1 MNYFTDEK
9 TGEVY
14 AYDDTQL
21 LLVERINAPDFDNE
35 REQIPDIFF
44 EIDEKIKVLRKMT
57 QSEIDAHLNPPATRE
72 QLIATADAQKQQLI
86 DEAEMRILPLS
97 RAKRLGIATADEL
110 QKLDNLE
117 RYSVLLHRVDT
128 SKAPNVELP
137 EVPDVA

>member
-21 LLVERINAPDFDNE
+21 LLVERINAPDFDND
-35 REQIPDIFF
+35 RELIPDVFF

-57 QSEIDAHLNPPATRE
+57 QSEIDAHLNPPVTRE
-72 QLIATADAQKQQLI
+72 ELIANAEAQKQRFI
-86 DEAEMRILPLS
+86 DEAEMKIAPLA

-110 QKLDNLE
+110 QQLDELE
-117 RYSVLLHRVDT
+117 RYSVLLSRIET
-128 SKAPNVELP
+128 ASAPNIDWPPLP
-137 EVPDVA
+137 A